1 MRMVGDLLA
10 SEDPA
15 FKMHPKPQ
23 VTSRFLVLPEMI
35 GPAIIGKGGT
45 HAKHIKERTGVRIE
59 VVREC
64 LCWLAGCLR
73 GRVLPATPNSKTT
86 EPLRSRAGR
95 LRHTCHPYSRV
106 VLCSWCANPSAACCC
121 LPSPPLL
128 LFVWCL
134 VQLPRQPTSRARR
147 LCCTARL
154 SVCVRPTTCCW
165 ATSASTGPQTCPLA
179 QCPTHCPLDGA
190 VHAGESTP
198 TKCVLLPGSQEVVWG
213 TVHVWWQPCG
223 TCCFSSCMRPY
234 VLRRNHLL

>member
-64 LCWLAGCLR
+64 LCWPAGCLL
-73 GRVLPATPNSKTT
+73 GSVLPATKSKTKSKT
-86 EPLRSRAGR
+86 PEPLRSRAGR
-95 LRHTCHPYSRV
+95 PRHTYHQYSSCV
-106 VLCSWCANPSAACCC
+106 VQLVCQSFCRLL
-121 LPSPPLL
+121 LPAFAPLL
-128 LFVWCL
+128 PFAWCVL
-134 VQLPRQPTSRARR
+134 QLPRRPTSRARR

-165 ATSASTGPQTCPLA
+165 ATSASTGPQTCPPA

-198 TKCVLLPGSQEVVWG
+198 TQCVRLPGSQEVVWRTMHVWR
-213 TVHVWWQPCG
+213 TVHAW
-223 TCCFSSCMRPY
+223 
-234 VLRRNHLL
+234 